1 MKRPQTTTDGE
12 ATDLDSIRKAYKKAR
27 TAYKHGDKSN
37 EELKTAKLAAKKALD
52 EAEAAEP
59 TLSSDAKVLAVDRV
73 ETSSK
78 KDITEDSGVSGP
90 EQSTTEG
97 SGEVEI
103 ESKDAGIDAAST
115 NIKLLEE
122 AYQKALSAFKANKTD
137 KDLRRAKT
145 SARRTL
151 DEAIAA
157 SADGKQLACVHCS
170 KKFIFSTQE
179 QQKYEEMGWKELPK
193 RCEGCKEARAGR
205 MSSDRTKLDSKKKN
219 MCYAFQRGECPHGES
234 CKFSH
239 NPEHGGKRSND
250 DSVEDNEKNDDD
262 TLKVKESNER
272 KERGLKKGKG
282 KRNK

>member
-157 SADGKQLACVHCS
+157 TTKGKQLYCVHCS
-170 KKFIFSTQE
+170 KKFIFTAEEQE
-179 QQKYEEMGWKELPK
+179 KFDEMGSKELPK
-193 RCEGCKEARAGR
+193 RCETCKEARSGK
-205 MSSDRTKLDSKKKN
+205 DQTKLDKKKKK
-219 MCYAFQRGECPHGES
+219 MCYAFQRGKCVHGDNCE
-234 CKFSH
+234 FSH
-239 NPEHGGKRSND
+239 DPECGGKRSKD
-250 DSVEDNEKNDDD
+250 DVKGSEKNDND
-262 TLKVKESNER
+262 TMEVKTMEVKE
-272 KERGLKKGKG
+272 
-282 KRNK
+282 